1 MNSGV
6 CATKRGSMKAVVLV
20 ATPCAKALRFLYL
33 HSTQQRLPGTERN
46 KPHVMPPTL
55 LVECLGAL
63 RSVPTRVRRNT
74 AARARG
80 RTLGLQL
87 NAGVGPTADCADGLS
102 PQGG

>member
-1 MNSGV
+1 MPV
-6 CATKRGSMKAVVLV
+6 KRNAFIVSPTMWFYMLG
-20 ATPCAKALRFLYL
+20 
-33 HSTQQRLPGTERN
+33 HSIYQVETQQRLPGTERN